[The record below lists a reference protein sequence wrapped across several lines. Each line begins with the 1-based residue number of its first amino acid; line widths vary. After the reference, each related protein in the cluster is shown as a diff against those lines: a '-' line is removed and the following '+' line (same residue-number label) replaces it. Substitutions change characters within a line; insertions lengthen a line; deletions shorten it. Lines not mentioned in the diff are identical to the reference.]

1 LTETLRSSIRIYT
14 AVTTDHSLPLCQYC
28 DRPFFRSHGQ
38 QKFCKRNGLA
48 CQKAWDN
55 SRNEA
60 YRRLKRFDAQVGGGR
75 GATKRLTI
83 DQDWRCA
90 ACMRLFPTSP
100 SERIPHAL
108 FKVWKAPGDIPCLVC
123 PDCSKALHALRRTG
137 LPAAT
142 LFAAAKLLTREP
154 VIPADTD
161 EAAPVLIDDAP
172 N

>member
-1 LTETLRSSIRIYT
+1 
-14 AVTTDHSLPLCQYC
+14 VTTDHSLPLCQYC